1 MPWYC
6 HKIIGGGVAIRR
18 ATKSVLRVLYRCT
31 ARQLHMTEHHDSDF
45 AVSSAHKWFVVW
57 RWQAQRAT
65 FHRCCLHIRS
75 FLVSVGFGSV
85 GTSTKK
91 AAGSD
96 LAAELFPL
104 VLMYATCGW
113 LLCVAHVA

>member
-18 ATKSVLRVLYRCT
+18 ATKYVLRVLYRCT
-31 ARQLHMTEHHDSDF
+31 ARQLHMTEHRDSDF

-65 FHRCCLHIRS
+65 FHRCCLHVRP

-96 LAAELFPL
+96 PAASVFLVVLACA
-104 VLMYATCGW
+104 VYG
-113 LLCVAHVA
+113 